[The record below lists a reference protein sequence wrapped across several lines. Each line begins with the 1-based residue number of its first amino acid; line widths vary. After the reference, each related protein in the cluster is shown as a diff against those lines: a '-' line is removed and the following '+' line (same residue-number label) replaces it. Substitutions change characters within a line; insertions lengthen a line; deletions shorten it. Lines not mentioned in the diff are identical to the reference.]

1 MAFTVAEVS
10 LFIQG
15 PRMLLFV
22 LSDFPPPLC
31 PQASPLCASLALKHY
46 LLKPVQRIPQYQLL
60 LTGTATEKE
69 TKHLFHVRKSESAW
83 LQRAPVA
90 RYRLTVAPWC
100 PKEFRK
106 HFGTPRLPS
115 LTGRYNEVFEV
126 QPKSDLVM

>member
-10 LFIQG
+10 LFTQS
-15 PRMLLFV
+15 PRMLL

-31 PQASPLCASLALKHY
+31 PQASPLCANLALKHY

-83 LQRAPVA
+83 LQRERQPGSSGPIQTHCRPLVS
-90 RYRLTVAPWC
+90 THT
-100 PKEFRK
+100 K
-106 HFGTPRLPS
+106 HFGTPRLR
-115 LTGRYNEVFEV
+115 L
-126 QPKSDLVM
+126 